1 MAARLW
7 ATAKAATVAPRA
19 GRDGRRNRAPLRCRL
34 VMEIQMFKFY
44 YAPGTCALASHI
56 ALQEA
61 GAPYEAERLDFK
73 INQQNSP
80 EYLDINPKGRVPSLV
95 TDRGV
100 LTETPAM
107 LAFIAQSFPKA
118 KLAPLDDAFEFA
130 RVQAFNSYL
139 CSTVH
144 VNHAHKGRGARWATE
159 ETSFADMKRKVP
171 QSVGASFALIERNM
185 LKGPWVMGESYTIC
199 DPYLFTLSNWLD
211 GDSVDITTLPK
222 VAAHYKRMLERPA
235 VQKVMAEHRA

>member
-1 MAARLW
+1 VVGNREGLLSSRR
-7 ATAKAATVAPRA
+7 RA
-19 GRDGRRNRAPLRCRL
+19 CRDGRRNRARLRSGFAT
-34 VMEIQMFKFY
+34 EIQMFKLY

-73 INQQNSP
+73 VNQQNSP
-80 EYLDINPKGRVPSLV
+80 EYLEINPKGRVPSLV

-107 LAFIAQSFPKA
+107 LAFIAQSFPQA
-118 KLAPLDDAFEFA
+118 RLAPLDDAFEFA
-130 RVQAFNSYL
+130 RVQAFTSYL

-144 VNHAHKGRGARWATE
+144 VNHAHKGRGARWATDE
-159 ETSFADMKRKVP
+159 SSFADMKRKVP
-171 QSVGASFALIERNM
+171 QTMAACFALIENKM

-199 DPYLFTLSNWLD
+199 DPYLFTLSGWLE
-211 GDSVDITTLPK
+211 GDSVDIATLPK
-222 VAAHYKRMLERPA
+222 VAAHRKRMLERPA
-235 VQKVMAEHRA
+235 VQKIMAEQQV